1 MKLFKEII
9 LFFIIFFFSSC
20 SKKQYFDVIVVGGGA
35 GGTSAA
41 IESARNGVKTL
52 LLEETTWL
60 GGMLT
65 SAGVSAIDGNFNLPS
80 GFWGEYRDSLV
91 LRYGSIEKLKTGW
104 VSNVLF
110 EPKVGNAILNNIANN
125 EKENLKILFSSKII
139 DISKS
144 DKNFQ
149 INSSSGR
156 FVSKVLIDATE
167 LGDILPMLS
176 EEYSIGMDS
185 KTMYNEDIAPDT
197 KNNIIQDFTYV
208 MILKDYGYNVKIN
221 EPENYNVEEFFCSTL
236 SKNCPESDK
245 ALWSPNQ
252 MMEYGRLPNNK
263 IMINWPIYG
272 NDYYSNLIE
281 MNNDEREIV
290 IQKAKKK
297 SLRFL
302 YYIQNELGFNNY
314 SISDDEFPSKDNFPL
329 IPYYRESRRV
339 KGKSKFSLNY
349 ITKPYS
355 QKDKLYRTGVLVGD
369 YPIDHHHD
377 EYDGITSLPKL
388 SFYPIPSYTLPIGSI
403 IPDKTSNLLMGE
415 KSISVSNIVNGTTR
429 LQPVVMQIGQVA
441 GLIASESIKTNKSTH
456 EVDIRVIQKK
466 ILNKGGY
473 IQPFLDVDK
482 KHPHFKAFQRIGST
496 GILRGTGLNVG
507 WSNQTWFY
515 PEKNVD
521 YDLFIKDISD
531 YLNTQKFF
539 LKSMN
544 LKDIFSWI
552 QNIKN
557 NPIDFLKDWKEL
569 GLENYDTSRDIK
581 RGELAVILDYY
592 LNPFEKK
599 INFSGEI
606 IER

>member
-1 MKLFKEII
+1 
-9 LFFIIFFFSSC
+9 
-20 SKKQYFDVIVVGGGA
+20 
-35 GGTSAA
+35 
-41 IESARNGVKTL
+41 
-52 LLEETTWL
+52 
-60 GGMLT
+60 
-65 SAGVSAIDGNFNLPS
+65 
-80 GFWGEYRDSLV
+80 
-91 LRYGSIEKLKTGW
+91 
-104 VSNVLF
+104 
-110 EPKVGNAILNNIANN
+110 
-125 EKENLKILFSSKII
+125 
-139 DISKS
+139 
-144 DKNFQ
+144 
-149 INSSSGR
+149 
-156 FVSKVLIDATE
+156 
-167 LGDILPMLS
+167 
-176 EEYSIGMDS
+176 
-185 KTMYNEDIAPDT
+185 
-197 KNNIIQDFTYV
+197 
-208 MILKDYGYNVKIN
+208 
-221 EPENYNVEEFFCSTL
+221 
-236 SKNCPESDK
+236 
-245 ALWSPNQ
+245 
-252 MMEYGRLPNNK
+252 
-263 IMINWPIYG
+263 
-272 NDYYSNLIE
+272 
-281 MNNDEREIV
+281 
-290 IQKAKKK
+290 
-297 SLRFL
+297 
-302 YYIQNELGFNNY
+302 
-314 SISDDEFPSKDNFPL
+314 
-329 IPYYRESRRV
+329 
-339 KGKSKFSLNY
+339 
-349 ITKPYS
+349 
-355 QKDKLYRTGVLVGD
+355 
-369 YPIDHHHD
+369 
-377 EYDGITSLPKL
+377 
-388 SFYPIPSYTLPIGSI
+388 
-403 IPDKTSNLLMGE
+403 MGE